1 MRDIN
6 SEVIE
11 FKSYSSFFALGD
23 ELWSGA
29 KEKWNEA
36 DLETREMV
44 WDRVK
49 TWADAVSEGTNELP
63 NLTLI
68 NDLIW
73 FDCDDLFY
81 PTKFKVRVTRPR
93 LSEEPLFEETFE
105 GIDAENEAR
114 EWWENKK
121 SEDDDALA
129 DDEEIVA
136 HLVNMDTEEWEL
148 I

>member
-1 MRDIN
+1 MRDIH

-11 FKSYSSFFALGD
+11 FKSYSSFLAFGD

-29 KEKWNEA
+29 KEKWDEA

-49 TWADAVSEGTNELP
+49 EWADAVSCDGELP
-63 NLTLI
+63 DLTQI
-68 NDLIW
+68 NDMIW
-73 FDCDDLFY
+73 FDCDDIFY
-81 PTKFKVRVTRPR
+81 PPKFKVRVARPR
-93 LSEEPLFEETFE
+93 LSEEPIFEETFE

-136 HLVNMDTEEWEL
+136 HLINMDTGEWEL